1 MYLCVRSR
9 VRAFARSFVRQS
21 SSSSFAPARVG
32 RRCAQR
38 ARARVAESTECAASS
53 VRVDAPHISFANPTA
68 SRPPVARRTDV
79 DASSS
84 CRGAKDC
91 RRRRQ
96 FARAHPASRTLIA
109 RAIDMAIV
117 ARAMDELVAR
127 ASERRAPLASR
138 ATTRTSTVRQLHIHR
153 WRATSR
159 ATRAARDDPS
169 SSRETTEDDVVDGG
183 DPGRDAVRALLPSF
197 LAMRRGSRFAHQEF
211 VRRCASAR
219 RAHGV
224 SVADARIESALMG
237 LSSSMRMGT
246 SEQDAFASA
255 VAMVTLTLRRF
266 DGEATGEETDG
277 EDAADAVDRTSDAE
291 EKEDPEEK
299 GMMKYIE
306 MTNKNADEGHTL
318 RRMELE
324 RRFLGGTTRRPT
336 PGEAIMRMNCKL
348 TLLTREM
355 IEDERGITHA
365 RRELEG
371 MEDVAASADETEI
384 IEIETRQQLAL
395 AWCTRERTPAR
406 AHASDMLVAF
416 VSVLT
421 GHPVGYTE
429 FVRAARSAYEAGIS
443 GDELTAAL
451 DAPEFDVEGVQRGM
465 FGRASDAPRIF
476 AGFIT
481 TAYVAF
487 EALGLAL
494 PAAARGDKELF
505 AYASHPRASDE
516 VETASTTT
524 DDKRRARVRGLRDA
538 VETWMEMDKEELANE
553 VNASLSIDEEEEED
567 DAQPRGVDLD
577 APPSQA
583 ASVMSTV
590 SSSDDAFA
598 VVRDDAFG
606 ASSITLATLRH
617 QRNIVSFVRN
627 NLATTSA

>member
-1 MYLCVRSR
+1 MLIGA
-9 VRAFARSFVRQS
+9 RATDVLA
-21 SSSSFAPARVG
+21 A
-32 RRCAQR
+32 R
-38 ARARVAESTECAASS
+38 ARAR
-53 VRVDAPHISFANPTA
+53 
-68 SRPPVARRTDV
+68 
-79 DASSS
+79 
-84 CRGAKDC
+84 
-91 RRRRQ
+91 
-96 FARAHPASRTLIA
+96 
-109 RAIDMAIV
+109 
-117 ARAMDELVAR
+117 
-127 ASERRAPLASR
+127 RAPATR
-138 ATTRTSTVRQLHIHR
+138 ATTRTSTVHQRYR
-153 WRATSR
+153 SRATSR
-159 ATRAARDDPS
+159 ATREARDDPS
-169 SSRETTEDDVVDGG
+169 SSRETAEDDDDDVVDGG
-183 DPGRDAVRALLPSF
+183 DPRRDAVRALLPSF

-266 DGEATGEETDG
+266 DEEATREETDG
-277 EDAADAVDRTSDAE
+277 EDDAEAVDRASDE
-291 EKEDPEEK
+291 PKEMEDPEEK
-299 GMMKYIE
+299 GMLKYIE
-306 MTNKNADEGHTL
+306 MTNKNADEGYTL

-324 RRFLGGTTRRPT
+324 RRFLGGTTRRPA

-371 MEDVAASADETEI
+371 MEDVAVSADETEI
-384 IEIETRQQLAL
+384 IEIEARQQLAL
-395 AWCTRERTPAR
+395 AWCTRECAPAR

-429 FVRAARSAYEAGIS
+429 FVRAARSAFEAGIS

-451 DAPEFDVEGVQRGM
+451 DAPEFDVEGVQKSM

-487 EALGLAL
+487 GALGLAL
-494 PAAARGDKELF
+494 PAAANGDEELF

-516 VETASTTT
+516 MDTASTMT
-524 DDKRRARVRGLRDA
+524 DDKRRARVRGLHDA
-538 VETWMEMDKEELANE
+538 VETWMEMDKEELADE
-553 VNASLSIDEEEEED
+553 VSASLSMNEEED
-567 DAQPRGVDLD
+567 EDEDVTQPRGVDLD

-583 ASVMSTV
+583 VSAVSEP
-590 SSSDDAFA
+590 SSSGDSFA
-598 VVRDDAFG
+598 VIRDDAFG

>member
-1 MYLCVRSR
+1 MTSACPSRSR
-9 VRAFARSFVRQS
+9 ARRVANRRSESTKTHHAYRPPIQRRLVRRLREEPTSRAHR
-21 SSSSFAPARVG
+21 G
-32 RRCAQR
+32 RGT
-38 ARARVAESTECAASS
+38 ARASADVVAT
-53 VRVDAPHISFANPTA
+53 
-68 SRPPVARRTDV
+68 
-79 DASSS
+79 
-84 CRGAKDC
+84 
-91 RRRRQ
+91 
-96 FARAHPASRTLIA
+96 FARAHPSSSGLA
-109 RAIDMAIV
+109 
-117 ARAMDELVAR
+117 AR
-127 ASERRAPLASR
+127 ASDMPIVGRATDVLAVRARARRAPATR
-138 ATTRTSTVRQLHIHR
+138 TTTRTSTVHQRYR
-153 WRATSR
+153 SRATSR
-159 ATRAARDDPS
+159 ATREARDDPS
-169 SSRETTEDDVVDGG
+169 SSRETAEDDDDDVVDGG
-183 DPGRDAVRALLPSF
+183 DPRRDAVRALLPSF

-211 VRRCASAR
+211 VRRCASAH

-224 SVADARIESALMG
+224 NVADARIESALMG

-266 DGEATGEETDG
+266 DEEATREETDG
-277 EDAADAVDRTSDAE
+277 EDAAEAVDRASDE
-291 EKEDPEEK
+291 PKEMEDPEEK
-299 GMMKYIE
+299 GMLKYIE

-324 RRFLGGTTRRPT
+324 RRFLGGTTRRPA

-371 MEDVAASADETEI
+371 MEDVAVSADETEI
-384 IEIETRQQLAL
+384 IEIEARQQLAL
-395 AWCTRERTPAR
+395 AWCTRECTPAR

-429 FVRAARSAYEAGIS
+429 FVRAARSAFEAGIS

-451 DAPEFDVEGVQRGM
+451 DAPEFDVEGVQKSM

-487 EALGLAL
+487 GALGLSL
-494 PAAARGDKELF
+494 PAAANGNEELF

-516 VETASTTT
+516 MDTASTMT
-524 DDKRRARVRGLRDA
+524 DDKRRARVRGLHDA

-553 VNASLSIDEEEEED
+553 VSASLSMNEEED
-567 DAQPRGVDLD
+567 EDEDVTQPRGVDLD

-583 ASVMSTV
+583 V
-590 SSSDDAFA
+590 SAVSEPYSSGDSFA
-598 VVRDDAFG
+598 VIRDDAFG

>member
-1 MYLCVRSR
+1 MSDGG
-9 VRAFARSFVRQS
+9 
-21 SSSSFAPARVG
+21 APSA
-32 RRCAQR
+32 R
-38 ARARVAESTECAASS
+38 ARASTRRPSATRHRSESTHHAYRSPIQRRL
-53 VRVDAPHISFANPTA
+53 VRRLREEPT
-68 SRPPVARRTDV
+68 ST
-79 DASSS
+79 
-84 CRGAKDC
+84 
-91 RRRRQ
+91 RRRHRAEARESADVVVT

-109 RAIDMAIV
+109 RASDMAIV
-117 ARAMDELVAR
+117 ARAMDARVHR
-127 ASERRAPLASR
+127 ASERRAPGTR
-138 ATTRTSTVRQLHIHR
+138 ARTRTSTVRHLHIHR
-153 WRATSR
+153 SRATSR

-169 SSRETTEDDVVDGG
+169 SSRETAEDDVVDGG

-277 EDAADAVDRTSDAE
+277 EDAAEAMDRTSDAK

-384 IEIETRQQLAL
+384 IEIETLQQLAL

-465 FGRASDAPRIF
+465 FGRTSDAPRIF

-553 VNASLSIDEEEEED
+553 VNASLSMDEEED
-567 DAQPRGVDLD
+567 DAPPRGVDLD

-590 SSSDDAFA
+590 SSSDDSFA

-617 QRNIVSFVRN
+617 QRNIVSFVRS